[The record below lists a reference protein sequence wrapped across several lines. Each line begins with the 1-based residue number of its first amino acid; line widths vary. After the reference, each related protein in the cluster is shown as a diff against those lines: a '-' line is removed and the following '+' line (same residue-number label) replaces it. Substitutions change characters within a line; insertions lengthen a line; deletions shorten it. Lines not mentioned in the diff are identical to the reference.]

1 MSGSWQSLK
10 RVIHQILRKIL
21 DSRGSSRIL
30 MDLQTRRNTIPMM
43 MASKSIIQ
51 VVEAKN
57 ILLQYNTLNSIA
69 NETEVF

>member
-1 MSGSWQSLK
+1 MAVVEESDTSGTKEIFS
-10 RVIHQILRKIL
+10 L

-57 ILLQYNTLNSIA
+57 TLLQYNTLNSIA
-69 NETEVF
+69 NETEFF